1 MESVAHFLVQR
12 FFSAPDGAK
21 SPYEVRISSYKTG
34 GRIIMKTS
42 TFRRVLMALVLALAT
57 LLASSGMSEPVL
69 AASKKVVCVQK
80 SKKQAA
86 RSKKAK
92 AAKITKKSKK
102 AKSTIK
108 KSSKKT
114 SAKKQIA
121 KARSAI
127 KPAAKKQTAKVR
139 SAIKPAAKKQTA
151 KVRGAIK
158 PAAKAKSY
166 VNQNVAGLYG
176 NGRDF
181 KFSINGRQITGHY
194 DAQMSMQ
201 LVRLINKYRTS
212 HRRAALATTR
222 TLTKA
227 AMTRSK
233 EITVVFNHVRPNGT
247 SCFTVSSAVSGEN
260 IAAGY
265 TDAQRFMNGWKNSPS
280 HNANMLN
287 GSFKAIGI
295 SVFAV
300 KTAYGYTYF
309 AVQNFGR

>member
-1 MESVAHFLVQR
+1 
-12 FFSAPDGAK
+12 
-21 SPYEVRISSYKTG
+21 
-34 GRIIMKTS
+34 MKTS

-69 AASKKVVCVQK
+69 AASKNVVCVQN
-80 SKKQAA
+80 SKKQAT
-86 RSKKAK
+86 RSKKVK

-102 AKSTIK
+102 AKSTKK
-108 KSSKKT
+108 KSSKKP
-114 SAKKQIA
+114 S
-121 KARSAI
+121 
-127 KPAAKKQTAKVR
+127 AKKQTARVR
-139 SAIKPAAKKQTA
+139 S
-151 KVRGAIK
+151 AIK

-201 LVRLINKYRTS
+201 LVRLFNKYRTS

-295 SVFAV
+295 SVFAA
-300 KTAYGYTYF
+300 KTANGYTYF

>member
-1 MESVAHFLVQR
+1 
-12 FFSAPDGAK
+12 
-21 SPYEVRISSYKTG
+21 
-34 GRIIMKTS
+34 MKTS

-69 AASKKVVCVQK
+69 AASKNVVCVQN
-80 SKKQAA
+80 SKKQAT

-102 AKSTIK
+102 AKSTKK
-108 KSSKKT
+108 KSSKKP
-114 SAKKQIA
+114 S
-121 KARSAI
+121 
-127 KPAAKKQTAKVR
+127 AKKQTARVR
-139 SAIKPAAKKQTA
+139 S
-151 KVRGAIK
+151 AIK

-201 LVRLINKYRTS
+201 LVRLFNKYRTS

>member
-1 MESVAHFLVQR
+1 
-12 FFSAPDGAK
+12 
-21 SPYEVRISSYKTG
+21 
-34 GRIIMKTS
+34 MKTS

-114 SAKKQIA
+114 SAKKQ
-121 KARSAI
+121 
-127 KPAAKKQTAKVR
+127 TAKVR

-201 LVRLINKYRTS
+201 LVQLINKYRTS

>member
-1 MESVAHFLVQR
+1 
-12 FFSAPDGAK
+12 
-21 SPYEVRISSYKTG
+21 
-34 GRIIMKTS
+34 MKTS

-86 RSKKAK
+86 RSKKVK

-102 AKSTIK
+102 AKSTKK

-114 SAKKQIA
+114 S
-121 KARSAI
+121 
-127 KPAAKKQTAKVR
+127 
-139 SAIKPAAKKQTA
+139 AKKQTA

-176 NGRDF
+176 NGQDF
-181 KFSINGRQITGHY
+181 NFSINGRQITGHY

-201 LVRLINKYRTS
+201 LVQLINKYRTS

-265 TDAQRFMNGWKNSPS
+265 TDAQGFMNGWKNSPS